1 MIKQQVLALV
11 IRHPKCIRRG
21 VLSSAAFLDLPYF
34 SALSH
39 KRQDFQRKKIVEHKM
54 CVSIFYTNLSETF
67 LIRRRIQ
74 QDTTITV
81 HWVYREINFYSCQTL
96 TKLQFSRQNFFR
108 NSSNIKLRENPSM
121 GADLFHID
129 IKADGQT

>member
-1 MIKQQVLALV
+1 
-11 IRHPKCIRRG
+11 
-21 VLSSAAFLDLPYF
+21 
-34 SALSH
+34 
-39 KRQDFQRKKIVEHKM
+39 M